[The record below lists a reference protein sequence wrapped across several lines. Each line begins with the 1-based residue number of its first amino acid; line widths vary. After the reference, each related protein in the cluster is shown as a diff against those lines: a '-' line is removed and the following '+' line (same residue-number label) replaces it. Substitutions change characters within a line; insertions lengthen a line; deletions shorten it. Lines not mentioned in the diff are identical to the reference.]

1 MKALTTVLAERAMA
15 NMDEPED
22 GLGAWREA
30 AEEQLGEPVL
40 DACLL
45 TRPTSYAGNA
55 MASHS
60 GPLVGMLLR
69 KSREIRSGG
78 LPPHFLLAVTADE
91 VVVLERVMKARGGAL
106 GRPGAEIARW
116 RRDDLSVSWKPF
128 GFLLK
133 VTIVAGG
140 EQHEC
145 SATKHRLVEQFLA
158 RMTA

>member
-1 MKALTTVLAERAMA
+1 
-15 NMDEPED
+15 
-22 GLGAWREA
+22 
-30 AEEQLGEPVL
+30 
-40 DACLL
+40 
-45 TRPTSYAGNA
+45 
-55 MASHS
+55 
-60 GPLVGMLLR
+60 
-69 KSREIRSGG
+69 
-78 LPPHFLLAVTADE
+78 
-91 VVVLERVMKARGGAL
+91 MKARGGAL

>member
-1 MKALTTVLAERAMA
+1 MA

-91 VVVLERVMKARGGAL
+91 VVVLERVMKA
-106 GRPGAEIARW
+106 ARW
-116 RRDDLSVSWKPF
+116 GGQAPKSRA
-128 GFLLK
+128 GA
-133 VTIVAGG
+133 VT
-140 EQHEC
+140 
-145 SATKHRLVEQFLA
+145 T
-158 RMTA
+158 